1 MAPSL
6 PWQAKGL
13 PKGSMEFSILASET
27 HLKAH
32 CGPWLR
38 PLAPTRTAHRPPSNV
53 HRARRLLV

>member
-32 CGPWLR
+32 CGPWL
-38 PLAPTRTAHRPPSNV
+38 APTRTDSHRPPSNV